1 MQDTLQAD
9 QLEKKFKPL
18 VYHVVVR
25 RLARIKRRIFRE
37 KIARWMGDLA
47 EIVEDV
53 FDSVSQ
59 RLNSFRLLPAF
70 LALWLAPR
78 HFFQATASKPTRAP
92 LFICH
97 AGVLPHPSDGL
108 NGCDP
113 FFRHP
118 RVPATAE
125 LGSSFKHYIPAW
137 LTQAIAEERLA
148 GFLLLIFCFATPLW
162 IVPLSAVMFGV
173 RQFIRW
179 ALGNDSDLQSTSELS
194 KPTHDD
200 PVFLV
205 PLSRHAYDL
214 LDWKRYIWA
223 LCYFGLFG
231 FLMLHLVGG
240 VAFVSYSAAKYWMF
254 SELHKYVPV
263 KVLVLLL
270 VMPVLFAET
279 LIVRPYAEA
288 LRSARKIPTK
298 EMHLVDCEEVRFAV
312 SLLIAELADLARL
325 NGSLADFGKD
335 RYPATSKKKAKIER
349 EREKRLVEI
358 SKTTRDLLLGW
369 SNLRGLWRMQ
379 EFDLRDASPALQE
392 VFFAQRSEIFS
403 QTVELDK
410 LQDMVTRANL
420 DPVDASRIACVNR
433 ELRARLASSQ

>member
-1 MQDTLQAD
+1 
-9 QLEKKFKPL
+9 
-18 VYHVVVR
+18 
-25 RLARIKRRIFRE
+25 
-37 KIARWMGDLA
+37 
-47 EIVEDV
+47 
-53 FDSVSQ
+53 
-59 RLNSFRLLPAF
+59 
-70 LALWLAPR
+70 
-78 HFFQATASKPTRAP
+78 
-92 LFICH
+92 
-97 AGVLPHPSDGL
+97 
-108 NGCDP
+108 
-113 FFRHP
+113 
-118 RVPATAE
+118 
-125 LGSSFKHYIPAW
+125 
-137 LTQAIAEERLA
+137 
-148 GFLLLIFCFATPLW
+148 
-162 IVPLSAVMFGV
+162 
-173 RQFIRW
+173 
-179 ALGNDSDLQSTSELS
+179 
-194 KPTHDD
+194 
-200 PVFLV
+200 
-205 PLSRHAYDL
+205 
-214 LDWKRYIWA
+214 
-223 LCYFGLFG
+223 
-231 FLMLHLVGG
+231 
-240 VAFVSYSAAKYWMF
+240 MF